1 MNLARLLP
9 LSFVMIAGPQI
20 LSAIFLA
27 TTEEWQQDSAAF
39 VAGAGISVTLF
50 ATLGYLL
57 STGASDNGASNTTL
71 DIIILVLLLAAALHK
86 FVTRKQSEPPKWMGR
101 LETIK
106 PKGAFI
112 LGFLLLGVFP
122 SDILTSIAV
131 GGSASTH
138 GLPWWE
144 LLFFVFLTLLFLAL
158 PSLMVLIL
166 GQKAKDA
173 MPKIRDWMNANSWV
187 VSEIVLALF
196 IALTLSSLSS

>member
-1 MNLARLLP
+1 MNLAKLLP

-27 TTEEWQQDSAAF
+27 TTERWKADSSTF
-39 VAGAGISVTLF
+39 LAGAGLSITIF
-50 ATLGYLL
+50 ATIGFLL
-57 STGASDNGASNTTL
+57 STGASNQGASNNTL
-71 DIIILVLLLAAALHK
+71 DIIILVLLLGAALHT
-86 FVTRKQSEPPKWMGR
+86 FLTRKQSKPPKWMGK

-122 SDILTSIAV
+122 TDILTSIAV
-131 GGSASTH
+131 GGSASAH
-138 GLPWWE
+138 GLSWWE
-144 LLFFVFLTLLFLAL
+144 VLVFVLLTLLLLGL
-158 PSLMVLIL
+158 PALMVVLL

-173 MPKIRDWMNANSWV
+173 LPKIRDWMNNNSWV